1 MPKSYRIR
9 TTPGTEKT
17 INIQLEQDFEFLE
30 ILSLKINQ
38 GDIYNRMCSDY
49 GVIIGRVLV
58 NNGYGVPNAR
68 VSVFIPIDDIDID
81 NPIISELYPYQ
92 TLSDVSADGYR
103 YNLLPKEPSY
113 TGHAATGTFPSK
125 QEILTDQSYVEVYD
139 KYYKFSV
146 RTNDSGDY
154 MIFGVPTGTQ
164 TILMDVDLSDIG
176 CFSLSPQDLI
186 DSGVAVES
194 QVNGS
199 KFKTSTNL
207 NELPQIVT
215 LNKIIEVA
223 PLWGEPEICLL
234 GITRADFD
242 LTASANITIK
252 PNAVFMGSLI
262 STTDDDAV
270 RATTCRP
277 KNDTGNLCE
286 LIAGPGQILTIRQT
300 IDVDQDGRP
309 ILETHELDEDGKLI
323 DGDGTFLIN
332 VPMNLN
338 YIITNEFGEQVL
350 SNDPKK
356 GIPTKGKYRFKFKW
370 QNEQG
375 LQNSYLR
382 GHYLVPNIKEHGWI
396 NSSVDPL
403 INYST
408 TQYQFTLPNGT
419 LTATFPLNNTST
431 GGLVLDNKINVES
444 FTILLNGIPYFGDL
458 ESIPITVVPTTI
470 TINVVPVNP
479 GTLTEF
485 NYTFYQQ
492 PTFNALRSY
501 AFSLDWNDY
510 GDNTT
515 VVGQQMIQEAI
526 DCEDKFYE
534 FNYNKVYTT
543 AMFLDRYKKGAGR
556 AKHLGI
562 KEIDD
567 RTCKSTV
574 NTFPVND
581 IIRNFDFIFFVFNLL
596 INILAIPILVI
607 LFLAHFVAWS
617 WPVLKYLLVVLG
629 IYFGYQAI
637 QEGITVVNS
646 ILEGTTG
653 FAVPGGPVVN
663 AGVILRIAAQL
674 LSALFKLA
682 LSLAF
687 IAFTAIYL
695 IKITNFPRIG
705 LPMLSYP
712 ECTSCDCDCGN
723 AELDDD
729 IDENSVNASIEEQ
742 QNGLDDSGIEYAQ
755 STSFIAP
762 VNLSSAYDVN
772 HPNLNNFP
780 GEDSSD
786 NDKGYFFAGASLS
799 TNKQY
804 KSLINRVV
812 DDEISGNIV
821 VDSVLDF
828 RRLFSGFDILS
839 STTDPNAF
847 NKFHAPQPFLFAA
860 EKTTGLDH
868 RWFGYPRSE
877 TYPQKLN
884 EFNTRDKYFGNIG
897 TGGGSNIIRT
907 TVNPQLSVAPYNL
920 GTQPTFTD
928 QIVVVLANAGTAQKL
943 GIGELVTFQDPNF
956 DNGLVIS
963 RKVNLTGA
971 TTNSF
976 GNNAVTGTT
985 ILSAAPNT
993 TSNVVPI
1000 ASNITYANPING
1012 QTSSVSINILQ
1023 TGDTITDSIKDDFL
1037 KYPTDMEYFQVITGV
1052 SVSDFI
1058 NMSSVSNTNLFPKR
1072 FLRHQIVYTISN
1084 PSVVSQVPP
1093 SSFSLSS
1100 PIIPPATVNGFTY
1113 NNVSGVAAIDA
1124 NYFDCLDSLSN
1135 GLNYEVVMFVR
1146 GVDPHTEKQ
1155 NIRYDLSRI
1164 FGYTGWNQP
1173 GLSITGDYYLNQPIK
1188 PIANSA
1194 QSAPLTHNTPTNTFN
1209 NLYFPSFTFNI
1220 SPAIPGNPN
1229 YTAFTSTLPYYYL
1242 STDDNFATGYIP
1254 VNGFPTKGSL
1264 DATLQTLIANSNY
1277 TLPRQQTDYIGGGSF
1292 IASSFN
1298 SPYNINGMFY
1308 GQVSSEDD
1316 YGYPTSLN
1324 SNQFFAL
1331 YSTAYFKYPTLLGV
1345 NFNNRSRIVMRSD
1358 RLPTSTCVENAPGN
1372 RTAYAL
1378 HQNNKFC
1385 YYKTDG
1391 VGSEQTNS
1399 FESNYDITG
1408 NLDQFSGN
1416 TGLTQTLTC
1425 DGLISLEC
1433 YSGSGTNV
1441 GVIPAN
1447 QCAIPEDRVTKGCY
1461 CLLNKKYLV
1470 EYGADARLFMEWKTR
1485 FTLVFATCRGVF
1497 AQTFQ
1502 NNWINGTLYMPSFN
1516 KRSIYPLNNLTNAS
1530 TPKYEYC
1537 RDIVVYNNISNNFYY
1552 RSSPWSDNSQEFIG
1566 KEVSQPA
1573 NWLTLNFK
1581 PGYNDKNI
1589 MFPTTI
1595 LDMGPRDSYISEIC
1609 NNPNFRGYMSD
1620 QFRSTSY
1627 NENGDIIQL
1636 GFLSRILNENF
1647 RQVMIPITT
1656 GGNNSEGKGITQF
1669 FNSNRGG
1676 DRIDGDFAQALSIN
1690 SEFRINP
1697 FIDENYG
1704 NVDIFIGD
1712 DGQTPPASRPVFG
1725 VFYRSSNIDY
1735 AYRRKLTPGIEIYNL
1750 SPLLQDAY
1758 GHPKTQVVP
1767 NYKWILQPSSVIFG
1781 AEDNN
1786 WYTNP
1791 NQSGG
1796 IGFFK
1801 KGYQDLDYS
1810 VDPYFTTPALQPG
1823 NALPLLPQG
1832 FITNFDQNTLLPSPT
1847 IPGSPLAVNGNVYLV
1862 GAPSHFYFGLN
1873 NGKTAMNR
1881 FIKKYIDTAEI

>member
-38 GDIYNRMCSDY
+38 GDIYDRMCSDY

-81 NPIISELYPYQ
+81 NPIISELYPYR
-92 TLSDVSADGYR
+92 TLSDVNEDGYR

-113 TGHAATGTFPSK
+113 TGHEATGTFPNK
-125 QEILTDQSYVEVYD
+125 EEILTDQSYVEVYD
-139 KYYKFSV
+139 KYYRFSV

-207 NELPQIVT
+207 SELPQIVT

-270 RATTCRP
+270 RAITCRP
-277 KNDTGNLCE
+277 KNNTGNLCE

-300 IDVDQDGRP
+300 INVDDDGRP
-309 ILETHELDEDGKLI
+309 VLETHELDEDGKVI
-323 DGDGTFLIN
+323 DTDGAFLIN

-338 YIITNEFGEQVL
+338 YIVTNEFGEQVL

-375 LQNSYLR
+375 LQNPHLR

-403 INYST
+403 INYPT

-419 LTATFPLNNTST
+419 LTSTFSLNNTLN

-444 FTILLNGIPYFGDL
+444 FTVLINGTPYFGDL

-479 GTLTEF
+479 GTLTQF

-510 GDNTT
+510 GDSTT

-526 DCEDKFYE
+526 DCEDRFYE
-534 FNYNKVYTT
+534 FNYNKIYTT
-543 AMFLDRYKKGAGR
+543 SMFLDRYKKGAGR

-581 IIRNFDFIFFVFNLL
+581 IIRNFDVIFFIFNLL
-596 INILAIPILVI
+596 INIISLFALPILFI
-607 LFLAHFVAWS
+607 AHFIAWS
-617 WPVLKYLLVVLG
+617 WPVLKYLLIVLG
-629 IYFGYQAI
+629 IYFGYQAV
-637 QEGITVVNS
+637 QQGIDVANS

-653 FAVPGGPVVN
+653 FAVPGGPVIN

-674 LSALFKLA
+674 LGALFKLS

-705 LPMLSYP
+705 LPMMSYP

-742 QNGLDDSGIEYAQ
+742 QNGLDGSNIQYAQ

-762 VNLSSAYDVN
+762 VNLSSTYNVI

-780 GEDSSD
+780 GEDSDD
-786 NDKGYFFAGASLS
+786 NDKGYFFVDGSGALI
-799 TNKQY
+799 KQY

-812 DDEISGNIV
+812 TQDISGDV
-821 VDSVLDF
+821 VVQSILDF
-828 RRLFSGFDILS
+828 RRLFSGYDVLS
-839 STTDPNAF
+839 SSTDPNAF

-860 EKTTGLDH
+860 EMRTLQDDD
-868 RWFGYPRSE
+868 RWFGYPTTE

-884 EFNTRDKYFGNIG
+884 EFNTRDKYFSGE
-897 TGGGSNIIRT
+897 NIIRT

-920 GTQPTFTD
+920 GPQQPFTD
-928 QIVVVLANAGTAQKL
+928 QIVVVLANAGTAQQI

-956 DNGLVIS
+956 SNGLTIP
-963 RKVNLTGA
+963 RNINLTGA
-971 TTNSF
+971 TTNDF

-985 ILSAAPNT
+985 DLSAAPNT
-993 TSNVVPI
+993 ISNVVPI
-1000 ASNITYANPING
+1000 GYPITFANPANG
-1012 QTSSVSINILQ
+1012 NADNSVTINILQ
-1023 TGDTITDSIKDDFL
+1023 TGDTITQTSMSDYL
-1037 KYPTDMEYFQVITGV
+1037 KYPTDMEYFQVITGIT
-1052 SVSDFI
+1052 VSDF
-1058 NMSSVSNTNLFPKR
+1058 NNLASTTNLNLFPKKY
-1072 FLRHQIVYTISN
+1072 LRHQIKYVISN
-1084 PSVVSQVPP
+1084 PLFVSSNSSASNPITPP
-1093 SSFSLSS
+1093 T
-1100 PIIPPATVNGFTY
+1100 TVNGLTF
-1113 NNVSGVAAIDA
+1113 NNESGVTSIDA
-1124 NYFDCLDSLSN
+1124 NNFDCLDSLAN
-1135 GLNYEVVMFVR
+1135 GLNYEVIMFIR

-1155 NIRYDLSRI
+1155 NIKYDLSRI
-1164 FGYTGWNQP
+1164 FGYTSWNVP
-1173 GLSITGDYYLNQPIK
+1173 GLTVTGDYYLNQPIK
-1188 PIANSA
+1188 PISNSVG
-1194 QSAPLTHNTPTNTFN
+1194 SSPLTHNTLTNTFN
-1209 NLYFPSFTFNI
+1209 NLYFPSFTFTI
-1220 SPAIPGNPN
+1220 DPTQYS
-1229 YTAFTSTLPYYYL
+1229 AFTSTLPYYYL
-1242 STDDNFATGYIP
+1242 STDDSFATSYIP

-1264 DATLQTLIANSNY
+1264 AATLQTLVGNSNF
-1277 TLPRQQTDYIGGGSF
+1277 TLPRQQTDYIGGGPF

-1298 SPYNINGMFY
+1298 TPYTDNGVFV
-1308 GQVSSEDD
+1308 GTVPSEDD
-1316 YGYPTSLN
+1316 YGYPIN

-1331 YSTAYFKYPTLLGV
+1331 YSTAYFKYPSLVGV
-1345 NFNNRSRIVMRSD
+1345 NFNNSNRIVMRSD
-1358 RLPTSTCVENAPGN
+1358 RLPTSTCNEDAPGDG
-1372 RTAYAL
+1372 TAYAL

-1391 VGSEQTNS
+1391 VGSQQTNS
-1399 FESNYDITG
+1399 FSSIYEIEG

-1433 YSGSGTNV
+1433 YSGTGTNV

-1447 QCAIPEDRVTKGCY
+1447 QCSVPENRVSKGCY
-1461 CLLNKKYLV
+1461 CLLNKNYLV
-1470 EYGADARLFMEWKTR
+1470 EFGADARLFMEWKTR

-1516 KRSIYPLNNLTNAS
+1516 KRSIYPVNNLTNVS

-1552 RSSPWSDNSQEFIG
+1552 RSSPWSDGVQEFIG
-1566 KEVSQPA
+1566 KEIPQPP
-1573 NWLTLNFK
+1573 NWITLNFN
-1581 PGYNDKNI
+1581 PGYNEKNI

-1595 LDMGPRDSYISEIC
+1595 LDMGPRNTYISEIC
-1609 NNPNFRGYMSD
+1609 NNPNFKGYMGD

-1627 NENGDIIQL
+1627 NDNSDIIQI

-1656 GGNNSEGKGITQF
+1656 GGNNSEGKGLAQF
-1669 FNSNRGG
+1669 FNSGRGG

-1690 SEFRINP
+1690 SEFKINP

-1704 NVDIFIGD
+1704 NIDIFIGD

-1725 VFYRSSNIDY
+1725 VFYQSENIEY
-1735 AYRRKLTPGIEIYNL
+1735 SYRRKLTPGIEIYNI

-1758 GHPKTQVVP
+1758 GYPKTQVVP
-1767 NYKWILQPSSVIFG
+1767 HYKWLLRSSGVIFG
-1781 AEDNN
+1781 AESNN

-1796 IGFFK
+1796 VGFFK

-1810 VDPYFTTPALQPG
+1810 VDPYFTTSVLQPG
-1823 NALPLLPQG
+1823 NPLPLVPQG
-1832 FITNFDQNTLLPSPT
+1832 FITNFDQNTLQPSPT
-1847 IPGSPLAVNGNVYLV
+1847 IPGSPLAVNDNVYLV

-1881 FIKKYIDTAEI
+1881 FIKKYIDTADI

>member
-49 GVIIGRVLV
+49 GVIIGSVLV

-81 NPIISELYPYQ
+81 NPIISELYPYR
-92 TLSDVSADGYR
+92 TLSDVNEDGYR

-113 TGHAATGTFPSK
+113 TGHAATGTFPNK
-125 QEILTDQSYVEVYD
+125 EEILTDQSYVEVYD
-139 KYYKFSV
+139 KYYRFSV

-234 GITRADFD
+234 GISRADFD
-242 LTASANITIK
+242 LTSSANITIK

-270 RATTCRP
+270 RAITCRP

-286 LIAGPGQILTIRQT
+286 LISGPGQILTIRQT
-300 IDVDQDGRP
+300 INVDQDGRP
-309 ILETHELDEDGKLI
+309 ILETHELDEDGKVI
-323 DGDGTFLIN
+323 DADGAFLIN

-338 YIITNEFGEQVL
+338 YIVTNEFGEQVL

-375 LQNSYLR
+375 LQNPFLR
-382 GHYLVPNIKEHGWI
+382 GHYLVPNIKEHGWL
-396 NSSVDPL
+396 NSSIDPL
-403 INYST
+403 INYPT
-408 TQYQFTLPNGT
+408 TPYQFTLPGGT
-419 LTATFPLNNTST
+419 FTITFTLNNTST
-431 GGLVLDNKINVES
+431 GGLVLDNKINVSS
-444 FTILLNGIPYFGDL
+444 FTILLNGVPYFGDL
-458 ESIPITVVPTTI
+458 ESIPITIVPTTI
-470 TINVVPVNP
+470 TINVVPVDP

-492 PTFNALRSY
+492 PTFDALRSY

-534 FNYNKVYTT
+534 LNYNKVYTT

-567 RTCKSTV
+567 RACKSTV

-607 LFLAHFVAWS
+607 LFLAHFVAWA
-617 WPVLKYLLVVLG
+617 WPVLKYLLIVLG

-637 QEGITVVNS
+637 QEGIAVINS

-653 FAVPGGPVVN
+653 FAVPGGPVIN
-663 AGVILRIAAQL
+663 AGVILRIAVQL
-674 LSALFKLA
+674 LAAAFKLA

-695 IKITNFPRIG
+695 VKITNFPRIG
-705 LPMLSYP
+705 LPMMSYP

-729 IDENSVNASIEEQ
+729 IDANSVNASIEEQ
-742 QNGLDDSGIEYAQ
+742 QNGLDDSGIQYAQ

-762 VNLSSAYDVN
+762 VNLSSSYNVT

-780 GEDSSD
+780 DEDSS
-786 NDKGYFFAGASLS
+786 NNEMGWFFSENSSFGLG
-799 TNKQY
+799 QY
-804 KSLINRVV
+804 KSLINKVV
-812 DDEISGNIV
+812 EEDLDGDV
-821 VDSVLDF
+821 VVSAVLDF
-828 RRLFSGFDILS
+828 RRLFSGYDIITPGL
-839 STTDPNAF
+839 DF
-847 NKFHAPQPFLFAA
+847 NKFHAPQAFLFATD
-860 EKTTGLDH
+860 ETDE
-868 RWFGYPRSE
+868 RWFGFPTTE

-884 EFNTRDKYFGNIG
+884 EFNTRDKYFGSFG
-897 TGGGSNIIRT
+897 TGGGANLIKT

-920 GTQPTFTD
+920 GPQQSFTD
-928 QIVVVLANAGTAQKL
+928 QIIVVLANAGTAQQL

-956 DNGLVIS
+956 SNGLIIP
-963 RKVNLTGA
+963 RNINLTGA
-971 TTNSF
+971 TINEF

-985 ILSAAPNT
+985 SLSAAPNT
-993 TSNVVPI
+993 TANVVPI
-1000 ASNITYANPING
+1000 ASIVQYANPTNG
-1012 QTSSVSINILQ
+1012 QASTAIINIIQ
-1023 TGDTITDSIKDDFL
+1023 TGDTITDISKSDFL
-1037 KYPTDMEYFQVITGV
+1037 KYPTDMEYFQVITGLTV
-1052 SVSDFI
+1052 ANFNNLATTV
-1058 NMSSVSNTNLFPKR
+1058 NGNLFPKK
-1072 FLRHQIVYTISN
+1072 FLRHQIVYTISDPN
-1084 PSVVSQVPP
+1084 AITTFPGIVNEYESAPIEPP
-1093 SSFSLSS
+1093 TLVDGDTYNDQGS
-1100 PIIPPATVNGFTY
+1100 PPNPPAIEG
-1113 NNVSGVAAIDA
+1113 NN
-1124 NYFDCLDSLSN
+1124 FDSLDSLAN
-1135 GLNYEVVMFVR
+1135 GLNYEIVMFVR

-1155 NIRYDLSRI
+1155 NIEYDLSRI
-1164 FGYTGWNQP
+1164 FGFTTTQQN
-1173 GLSITGDYYLNQPIK
+1173 LKITGDYYLNQPIK
-1188 PIANSA
+1188 PVGA
-1194 QSAPLTHNTPTNTFN
+1194 APLTHNTSTNTFN
-1209 NLYFPSFTFNI
+1209 NLYFPSFTFTI
-1220 SPAIPGNPN
+1220 TPPLVNPN
-1229 YTAFTSTLPYYYL
+1229 NYTGFTSTLPYYYL
-1242 STDDNFATGYIP
+1242 STDDVISNQYVP
-1254 VNGFPTKGSL
+1254 VAGAPFQLKQNL
-1264 DATLQTLIANSNY
+1264 DTNLWTLIGNSNF
-1277 TLPRQQTDYIGGGSF
+1277 TLPRSQSDFIGGGPF
-1292 IASSFN
+1292 IAASFN
-1298 SPYNINGMFY
+1298 APYTTPGVFY
-1308 GQVSSEDD
+1308 DVVNSKTE
-1316 YGYPTSLN
+1316 YGYPIVLN
-1324 SNQFFAL
+1324 QYFGL
-1331 YSTAYFKYPTLLGV
+1331 YSPAYFKYPQLLGV
-1345 NFNNRSRIVMRSD
+1345 NFNNSSRIVMRSD
-1358 RLPTSTCVENAPGN
+1358 RLPTSTCNEDGPNN

-1378 HQNNKFC
+1378 HQNDNFC

-1391 VGSEQTNS
+1391 VGSQQTNS
-1399 FESNYDITG
+1399 FGSNYEVAG

-1447 QCAIPEDRVTKGCY
+1447 QCSVPENRVSKGCY
-1461 CLLNKKYLV
+1461 CLLNKDYLV
-1470 EYGADARLFMEWKTR
+1470 EFGADAKLFMEWKTR

-1516 KRSIYPLNNLTNAS
+1516 KRSIYPVNNLTNAS
-1530 TPKYEYC
+1530 APKYEYC
-1537 RDIVVYNNISNNFYY
+1537 RDIVVYNNVSNNFYY

-1566 KEVSQPA
+1566 KEIPQPA

-1581 PGYNDKNI
+1581 PGYNEKNI

-1609 NNPNFRGYMSD
+1609 NNPNFKGYMSD

-1656 GGNNSEGKGITQF
+1656 GGSNSEGKGLAQF
-1669 FNSNRGG
+1669 FNSSRGG

-1690 SEFRINP
+1690 SEFKINP

-1704 NVDIFIGD
+1704 NSDIFIGD
-1712 DGQTPPASRPVFG
+1712 DGQSPSPSKPVFG
-1725 VFYRSSNIDY
+1725 VFYRSSNIEY
-1735 AYRRKLTPGIEIYNL
+1735 SYRRKLTPGIEIYNI

-1767 NYKWILQPSSVIFG
+1767 NYKWILQPSGVIFG
-1781 AEDNN
+1781 AESNN
-1786 WYTNP
+1786 WYTNA

-1796 IGFFK
+1796 VGFFK
-1801 KGYQDLDYS
+1801 KGYQNLDYS
-1810 VDPYFTTPALQPG
+1810 VDPYFTTPSLQPG
-1823 NALPLLPQG
+1823 NPLPLLPQG
-1832 FITNFDQNTLLPSPT
+1832 FITNFIQTTVAGVTTITPSPT
-1847 IPGSPLAVNGNVYLV
+1847 IPGSSVAVNSDLYLV

-1881 FIKKYIDTAEI
+1881 FIKKYIDTADI

>member
-68 VSVFIPIDDIDID
+68 VSVFVPIDDIDID

-139 KYYKFSV
+139 KYYRFSV

-234 GITRADFD
+234 GISRADFD

-270 RATTCRP
+270 RAITCRP

-286 LIAGPGQILTIRQT
+286 LISGPGQILTIRQT
-300 IDVDQDGRP
+300 INVDQDGRP
-309 ILETHELDEDGKLI
+309 ILETHELDEDGKVI
-323 DGDGTFLIN
+323 DGDGTYLIN

-338 YIITNEFGEQVL
+338 YIVTNEFGEQVL

-375 LQNSYLR
+375 LQNPFLR
-382 GHYLVPNIKEHGWI
+382 GHYLVPNIKEHGWV
-396 NSSVDPL
+396 NSSADPL
-403 INYST
+403 INYPT
-408 TQYQFTLPNGT
+408 TPYQFTLPGGT
-419 LTATFPLNNTST
+419 FTTTVTLNNTST
-431 GGLVLDNKINVES
+431 GGLVLDNKINVSS
-444 FTILLNGIPYFGDL
+444 FTILLNGVPYFGDL

-470 TINVVPVNP
+470 TINVVPVDP
-479 GTLTEF
+479 GTLTQF

-492 PTFNALRSY
+492 PTFDALRSY

-534 FNYNKVYTT
+534 LNYNKVYTT

-607 LFLAHFVAWS
+607 LFVAHFVAWA
-617 WPVLKYLLVVLG
+617 WPVLKYLLIVLG
-629 IYFGYQAI
+629 IYFGYQAV
-637 QEGITVVNS
+637 QQGIDAVNS

-653 FAVPGGPVVN
+653 FAVPGGPVIN

-674 LSALFKLA
+674 LAALFKLA

-705 LPMLSYP
+705 LPMMSYP

-742 QNGLDDSGIEYAQ
+742 QNGLDDSNIQYAQ

-762 VNLSSAYDVN
+762 VNLSSSYTAT
-772 HPNLNNFP
+772 HPNLENFP
-780 GEDSSD
+780 GEDSD
-786 NDKGYFFAGASLS
+786 ANGKGYFYAGGSGALII
-799 TNKQY
+799 QY
-804 KSLINRVV
+804 KSLLNRVV
-812 DDEISGNIV
+812 DDQVGGDVIV
-821 VDSVLDF
+821 DAVLDF
-828 RRLFSGFDILS
+828 KRLFSGYDILS

-847 NKFHAPQPFLFAA
+847 NKYHAPQPFLFAA
-860 EKTTGLDH
+860 EKELGVH
-868 RWFGYPRSE
+868 YRWFGFPLTE

-884 EFNTRDKYFGNIG
+884 EFNTRDKYFGTN
-897 TGGGSNIIRT
+897 SPNVIRT

-928 QIVVVLANAGTAQKL
+928 QIVLVLANPGTAQQL

-956 DNGLVIS
+956 NNGLVIP
-963 RKVNLTGA
+963 RNINLTGG
-971 TTNSF
+971 TLNEF
-976 GNNAVTGTT
+976 GNNSVTGTT

-1000 ASNITYANPING
+1000 GVPLQYVTTNGVAST
-1012 QTSSVSINILQ
+1012 TTINIIQ
-1023 TGDTITDSIKDDFL
+1023 TGDTVTATSKTDYL
-1037 KYPTDMEYFQVITGV
+1037 KYPTDLEYFQVITGV
-1052 SVSDFI
+1052 TVSDFI
-1058 NMSSVSNTNLFPKR
+1058 SMGNFTNNNLFPQK
-1072 FLRHQIVYTISN
+1072 FLRHKISYIISD
-1084 PSVVSQVPP
+1084 PSAV
-1093 SSFSLSS
+1093 SLSYTS
-1100 PIIPPATVNGFTY
+1100 SVPSIPPTFIDGQYY
-1113 NNVSGVAAIDA
+1113 NNENNIPQLQV
-1124 NYFDCLDSLSN
+1124 NNFDSLN
-1135 GLNYEVVMFVR
+1135 ALANNLNYEIIMFVR

-1164 FGYTGWNQP
+1164 FGNTGWNVP
-1173 GLSITGDYYLNQPIK
+1173 GLTIVGDYYLNQPIK
-1188 PIANSA
+1188 NVG
-1194 QSAPLTHNTPTNTFN
+1194 SAPLSHNTSTNIVN
-1209 NLYFPSFTFNI
+1209 NLYFPSFTFTI
-1220 SPAIPGNPN
+1220 TPS
-1229 YTAFTSTLPYYYL
+1229 YYYL
-1242 STDDNFATGYIP
+1242 STDDTTTTPYNANTNPYTPALGVPGVPFQQKQLLSANPWTLLGNTNF
-1254 VNGFPTKGSL
+1254 
-1264 DATLQTLIANSNY
+1264 
-1277 TLPRQQTDYIGGGSF
+1277 TLPRQQTDYIGGGPF
-1292 IASSFN
+1292 IGASFN
-1298 SPYNINGMFY
+1298 TAFNINGLFY
-1308 GQVSSEDD
+1308 TTVPNEDT
-1316 YGYPTSLN
+1316 YGYPIG
-1324 SNQFFAL
+1324 SNQFYGL
-1331 YSTAYFKYPTLLGV
+1331 YSPAYFKYPTLLGV
-1345 NFNNRSRIVMRSD
+1345 NFSNSGRIVMRSD
-1358 RLPTSTCVENAPGN
+1358 RLPTSTCVDVSPGN

-1391 VGSEQTNS
+1391 VGSQQTNS
-1399 FESNYDITG
+1399 FSSLYEIAG
-1408 NLDQFSGN
+1408 NLDQFSGS

-1425 DGLISLEC
+1425 DGLVSLEC
-1433 YSGSGTNV
+1433 YSGTGTNV

-1447 QCAIPEDRVTKGCY
+1447 QCSVPENRVSKGCY
-1461 CLLNKKYLV
+1461 CLLNKNYLV
-1470 EYGADARLFMEWKTR
+1470 EFGADARLFMEWKTR

-1516 KRSIYPLNNLTNAS
+1516 KRSIYPVNNLTNAS
-1530 TPKYEYC
+1530 SPKYEYC
-1537 RDIVVYNNISNNFYY
+1537 RDIVVYNNVSNNFYY
-1552 RSSPWSDNSQEFIG
+1552 RSSPWSDNVQEFIG
-1566 KEVSQPA
+1566 KEVPQPA
-1573 NWLTLNFK
+1573 SWLTLNFK
-1581 PGYNDKNI
+1581 PGYNEKNI
-1589 MFPTTI
+1589 MFPTTV

-1609 NNPNFRGYMSD
+1609 NNPSFKGYMSD

-1656 GGNNSEGKGITQF
+1656 GGNNSEGKGLAQF

-1704 NVDIFIGD
+1704 NSSIFIGD
-1712 DGQTPPASRPVFG
+1712 DGQSPSPSKPVFG
-1725 VFYRSSNIDY
+1725 VFYRSSNLDY
-1735 AYRRKLTPGIEIYNL
+1735 AYRRKLTPGIEIYNI

-1758 GHPKTQVVP
+1758 GYPKTQVVP
-1767 NYKWILQPSSVIFG
+1767 NYKWILQTSSVIFG

-1786 WYTNP
+1786 WYTDP

-1796 IGFFK
+1796 VGFFK

-1810 VDPYFTTPALQPG
+1810 VDPYFDTPSLQPG
-1823 NALPLLPQG
+1823 NPLPLLPQG
-1832 FITNFDQNTLLPSPT
+1832 FITNFIQTTVAGVTTITPSET
-1847 IPGSPLAVNGNVYLV
+1847 IPGSSVAVNGNLYLV
-1862 GAPSHFYFGLN
+1862 GVPSHFYFGLN

-1881 FIKKYIDTAEI
+1881 FIKKYIDTADI

>member
-58 NNGYGVPNAR
+58 NNGYGVPNAK

-81 NPIISELYPYQ
+81 NPIISELYPYR
-92 TLSDVSADGYR
+92 TLSDVNEDGYR

-113 TGHAATGTFPSK
+113 TGHAATGTFPNK
-125 QEILTDQSYVEVYD
+125 EEILTDQSYVEVYD
-139 KYYKFSV
+139 KYYRFSV

-207 NELPQIVT
+207 SELPQIVT

-242 LTASANITIK
+242 LTANANITIK

-270 RATTCRP
+270 RAITCMP

-286 LIAGPGQILTIRQT
+286 LISGPGQILTIRQT
-300 IDVDQDGRP
+300 INVDQDGRP
-309 ILETHELDEDGKLI
+309 ILETHELDEDGKVI
-323 DGDGTFLIN
+323 DTDGAFLIN

-375 LQNSYLR
+375 LQNSFLR
-382 GHYLVPNIKEHGWI
+382 GHYLVPNIKEHGWVTSAI
-396 NSSVDPL
+396 DPL
-403 INYST
+403 INYPT

-419 LTATFPLNNTST
+419 LTTTVTLSNTST

-444 FTILLNGIPYFGDL
+444 FTVLLNGIPYFGDL
-458 ESIPITVVPTTI
+458 ESIPITVIPTTI
-470 TINVVPVNP
+470 TINVVPINP
-479 GTLTEF
+479 GTLTQF

-492 PTFNALRSY
+492 PTFDALRSY

-543 AMFLDRYKKGAGR
+543 SMFLDRYKKGAGR

-596 INILAIPILVI
+596 INILAIPILII
-607 LFLAHFVAWS
+607 LWLAHFIALM
-617 WPVLKYLLVVLG
+617 WPVLKYLLIILG
-629 IYFGYQAI
+629 IYFGYQAV
-637 QEGITVVNS
+637 QQGIDAVNS

-653 FAVPGGPVVN
+653 FAIPGGPVIN

-674 LSALFKLA
+674 LAALFKLA

-695 IKITNFPRIG
+695 IKIENFPRLG

-712 ECTSCDCDCGN
+712 ECTSCDCDCSN

-742 QNGLDDSGIEYAQ
+742 QNGLDDSNIQYAQ

-762 VNLSSAYDVN
+762 VNLSSSYTAI
-772 HPNLNNFP
+772 HPNLENFP
-780 GEDSSD
+780 GEDSD
-786 NDKGYFFAGASLS
+786 ANGKGYFYAGGSGALII
-799 TNKQY
+799 QY
-804 KSLINRVV
+804 KSLLNRVV
-812 DDEISGNIV
+812 DDQVGGEVIV
-821 VDSVLDF
+821 DAVLDF
-828 RRLFSGFDILS
+828 KRLFSGYDILS

-847 NKFHAPQPFLFAA
+847 NKYHAPQPFLFAA
-860 EKTTGLDH
+860 EKELGTH
-868 RWFGYPRSE
+868 YRWFGFPLTE

-884 EFNTRDKYFGNIG
+884 EFNTRDKYFGTN
-897 TGGGSNIIRT
+897 SPNVIRT

-928 QIVVVLANAGTAQKL
+928 QIVLVLANPGTAQQL

-956 DNGLVIS
+956 NNGLVIP
-963 RKVNLTGA
+963 RNINLTGA
-971 TTNSF
+971 TLNEF
-976 GNNAVTGTT
+976 GNNSVTGTT

-993 TSNVVPI
+993 TSNIVPI
-1000 ASNITYANPING
+1000 GVPLQYVTTNGVAST
-1012 QTSSVSINILQ
+1012 TTINIIQ
-1023 TGDTITDSIKDDFL
+1023 TGDTVTATSKGDYL
-1037 KYPTDMEYFQVITGV
+1037 KYPTDLEYFQVITGIT
-1052 SVSDFI
+1052 VSDFI
-1058 NMSSVSNTNLFPKR
+1058 SMGNFTNNNLFPQK
-1072 FLRHQIVYTISN
+1072 FLRHKISYIISD
-1084 PSVVSQVPP
+1084 PSAV
-1093 SSFSLSS
+1093 SLSYTS
-1100 PIIPPATVNGFTY
+1100 SVPSIPPTFIDGQYY
-1113 NNVSGVAAIDA
+1113 NNENNIPLLQA
-1124 NYFDCLDSLSN
+1124 NDFDSLDALAN
-1135 GLNYEVVMFVR
+1135 NLNYEIIMFVR

-1164 FGYTGWNQP
+1164 FGNTGWNVP
-1173 GLSITGDYYLNQPIK
+1173 GLTVVGDYYLNQPIK
-1188 PIANSA
+1188 PVG
-1194 QSAPLTHNTPTNTFN
+1194 SAPLSHNTSTNVVN
-1209 NLYFPSFTFNI
+1209 NLYFPSFTFTI
-1220 SPAIPGNPN
+1220 TPSN
-1229 YTAFTSTLPYYYL
+1229 YTGFTSTLPYYYL
-1242 STDDNFATGYIP
+1242 STDDTTTTPYNANTNPYTPVLGVPFQQKQLLSANPWTLLGNTNF
-1254 VNGFPTKGSL
+1254 
-1264 DATLQTLIANSNY
+1264 
-1277 TLPRQQTDYIGGGSF
+1277 TLPRLQTDYIGGGPF
-1292 IASSFN
+1292 IGASFN
-1298 SPYNINGMFY
+1298 TAFNISGLFY
-1308 GQVSSEDD
+1308 TTVPNEDT
-1316 YGYPTSLN
+1316 YGYPIL
-1324 SNQFFAL
+1324 SNQFYGL
-1331 YSTAYFKYPTLLGV
+1331 YSPAYFKYSALLGV
-1345 NFNNRSRIVMRSD
+1345 NFSNSGRIVMRSD
-1358 RLPTSTCVENAPGN
+1358 RLPTSTCVDVTPGI

-1385 YYKTDG
+1385 YYKGNG
-1391 VGSEQTNS
+1391 VGSQQTNS
-1399 FESNYDITG
+1399 FASTYEIAE

-1425 DGLISLEC
+1425 EGLISLEC

-1447 QCAIPEDRVTKGCY
+1447 QCSIPENRVTKGCY
-1461 CLLNKKYLV
+1461 CLLNKDNSDNDTHYYLIR
-1470 EYGADARLFMEWKTR
+1470 GAFSDDARLFMEWKTR

-1497 AQTFQ
+1497 AQVFQ

-1516 KRSIYPLNNLTNAS
+1516 KRSIYPANNLTNIS
-1530 TPKYEYC
+1530 TPNYVYC
-1537 RDIVVYNNISNNFYY
+1537 KDIVVYNNISNNFYY
-1552 RSSPWSDNSQEFIG
+1552 RSSPWSDIVQEFIG
-1566 KEVSQPA
+1566 KEIPQPA
-1573 NWLTLNFK
+1573 NWITLNFK

-1609 NNPNFRGYMSD
+1609 NNPNFKGYMSD

-1627 NENGDIIQL
+1627 NDNSDIIQI

-1669 FNSNRGG
+1669 FNSSRGG

-1690 SEFRINP
+1690 SEFKINP

-1704 NVDIFIGD
+1704 NIDIFIGD

-1725 VFYRSSNIDY
+1725 VFYQSENVEYS
-1735 AYRRKLTPGIEIYNL
+1735 YRRKLTPGVEIYNI

-1767 NYKWILQPSSVIFG
+1767 HYKWILQPSGVIFG
-1781 AEDNN
+1781 AESNN
-1786 WYTNP
+1786 WWTDP

-1796 IGFFK
+1796 VGFFK

-1823 NALPLLPQG
+1823 NPLPLLPQG

-1881 FIKKYIDTAEI
+1881 FIKKYIDTADI